1 MPYSIYDIKLK
12 PPYLAVTRSLDMYN
26 VITPL
31 NSDYYTQG
39 YIWAVNYDTVD
50 YKSGDRILYESMD
63 RPPIQVGGVVFDLV
77 DESKIFLIEPPEEP
91 K

>member
-1 MPYSIYDIKLK
+1 MSLSIYDIKLK

-39 YIWAVNYDTVD
+39 YVWGINYDTVD
-50 YKSGDRILYESMD
+50 YQSGDRILYENSG
-63 RPPIQVGGVVFDLV
+63 RPPIEVGGIVFDLV